1 MAKVYGAM
9 ALCRAKW
16 PFSARASVIRMNGTT
31 TTARMVCEISS
42 VKYSGRDEPLPLEMG
57 DAGAQHQ
64 MVVEIRDQEQRG
76 GDERRQH
83 HPLVRLRGG
92 RA

>member
-9 ALCRAKW
+9 ALCRAKL
-16 PFSARASVIRMNGTT
+16 PFRARASVTRMNGTT
-31 TTARMVCEISS
+31 TAARYRVRDQDGEIERPRQSS
-42 VKYSGRDEPLPLEMG
+42 TLEMR

-64 MVVEIRDQEQRG
+64 VVVKVRDEEQRG
-76 GDERRQH
+76 GDERRKH
-83 HPLVRLRGG
+83 HSFVGLYGG